1 MTKFNKE
8 KVVNMIKDFFIKNGY
23 KVDIKDTTV
32 SYTQFVATKYSS
44 DALYV
49 NFYVLLTNR
58 YKIDTDKDISYV
70 RLSGHIGD
78 AGTAETMIYEARI
91 ECDNGNKLI
100 KRLEKMLAD
109 DALMKTINCT
119 IPLPPYVYKCF

>member
-23 KVDIKDTTV
+23 NVDITDSIFGVIYFT
-32 SYTQFVATKYSS
+32 ATKYSS
-44 DALYV
+44 DTLYV
-49 NFYVLLTNR
+49 NFHVKLSNGYD
-58 YKIDTDKDISYV
+58 KDTDKDTSYV

-78 AGTAETMIYEARI
+78 TGTAETMIYEARI
-91 ECDNGNKLI
+91 ECDNSDEFIG
-100 KRLEKMLAD
+100 RLEKMLAD